1 MDKNIKIDIEN
12 NEILYK
18 IIIALIIIFGITIR
32 AINITEIPIGLHA
45 DEAGTFYDAYC
56 IANYGTDRYLNPNPF
71 YGINYGG
78 GQSTLYMYLTALFI
92 KIIGFKILAVK
103 LPSLILSSISIIVF
117 YKILDKFENKKMAII
132 GTLLIAIVPW
142 HFMQSR
148 WGLDCNLMSS
158 MILISTYALLCAKKP
173 LGYIVSGILFGITL
187 YTYILSYI
195 IVPII
200 LFLTMIYLLY
210 IKKIKIRNI
219 IQMGIPLGLLAI
231 PLILNLMVN
240 NGILPEIRT
249 DMFSMPRLFIY
260 GNRASEIS
268 LYNIPENIFIIFIRM
283 FAADPCNYN
292 SFIEF
297 GTLYYISIPFAII
310 GIIKILENFKTNLKS
325 KKINLDI
332 VFLILCASSF
342 VFDIFVHGIWVN
354 TINGIYIPLIYI
366 IAKGIY
372 ELVTKHRK
380 MGIVIFS
387 AYFLLFIIFMAYYF
401 GYYGSVNTDV
411 GFNKSTIEVVKY
423 IEENNKFD
431 GKKINIK
438 TGAVQPHIYTLIGN
452 KTNPK
457 EFMKDKVMSGTIV
470 FSYGRYIF
478 YNSNI
483 DQETI
488 YVINK
493 SYKDKKEKLLQKG
506 FKFEE
511 FEDLYI
517 FYYE

>member
-12 NEILYK
+12 NEKLYK
-18 IIIALIIIFGITIR
+18 IIIALIIIFGIIIR
-32 AINITEIPIGLHA
+32 TINITEIPIGLHA
-45 DEAGTFYDAYC
+45 DEAGAFYDAYC

-103 LPSLILSSISIIVF
+103 LPALILSSISMIVF
-117 YKILDKFENKKMAII
+117 YKILDKFGNKKISII

-158 MILISTYALLCAKKP
+158 MILISTYALLCAKKTF
-173 LGYIVSGILFGITL
+173 GYIVSGILFGITL

-200 LFLTMIYLLY
+200 LLLTMIYLLY

-219 IQMGIPLGLLAI
+219 IQMGIPLALLAI

-249 DMFSMPRLFIY
+249 DIFSMPRLFIY
-260 GNRASEIS
+260 GNRVSEIS
-268 LYNIPENIFIIFIRM
+268 LYNIPENFFVIFIRM

-292 SFIEF
+292 SFVEF

-310 GIIKILENFKTNLKS
+310 GIIKILENFKTDLKS
-325 KKINLDI
+325 KKISLNI
-332 VFLILCASSF
+332 IFLILFTSSF
-342 VFDIFVHGIWVN
+342 IFDLFVHGIWVN

-372 ELVTKHRK
+372 EVVTKHK
-380 MGIVIFS
+380 KIGILIFS
-387 AYFLLFIIFMAYYF
+387 AYFISFIIFIAYYF
-401 GYYGSVNTDV
+401 GYYGSINTDV
-411 GFNKSTIEVVKY
+411 GFNKSTMEVVKY
-423 IEENNKFD
+423 IEENDKFD
-431 GKKINIK
+431 GKKVYIK
-438 TGAVQPHIYTLIGN
+438 SGAVQPYIYTLIGN
-452 KTNPK
+452 ETDPK
-457 EFMKDKVMSGTIV
+457 EFMKDKVMSGTMV

-478 YNSNI
+478 YNYNI
-483 DQETI
+483 NEDTI

-493 SYKDKKEKLLQKG
+493 KYEDSKEKLLQKG

>member
-12 NEILYK
+12 NERLYK
-18 IIIALIIIFGITIR
+18 AIIFIILILGIIIR

-45 DEAGTFYDAYC
+45 DEAGAFYDAYC
-56 IANYGTDRYLNPNPF
+56 IANYGTDRYLNHNPF

-78 GQSTLYMYLTALFI
+78 GQSTLYMYLTAFFI

-103 LPSLILSSISIIVF
+103 LPTLILSSISMIVF
-117 YKILDKFENKKMAII
+117 YKILDKFGNKKIAII

-158 MILISTYALLCAKKP
+158 MILIATYALLSVKKP

-200 LFLTMIYLLY
+200 LLFIMMYLLY

-219 IQMGIPLGLLAI
+219 IQMGIPLVLLAV

-249 DMFSMPRLFIY
+249 DLFSMPRLFIY
-260 GNRASEIS
+260 SNRASEIS
-268 LYNIPENIFIIFIRM
+268 LYNIPENIFVIFIRM

-292 SFIEF
+292 SFVEF

-310 GIIKILENFKTNLKS
+310 GIIKILEDFKNKLKS
-325 KKINLDI
+325 KEINLDI
-332 VFLILCASSF
+332 VFLILFASSF

-366 IAKGIY
+366 VTKGIY
-372 ELVTKHRK
+372 EVVTKHK
-380 MGIVIFS
+380 KIGILIFG
-387 AYFLLFIIFMAYYF
+387 AYFVSFIIFMSYYF
-401 GYYGSVNTDV
+401 GYYGSINTDV

-423 IEENNKFD
+423 IEENDKFD

-452 KTNPK
+452 ETNPK
-457 EFMKDKVMSGTIV
+457 EFMKDKVMSGTLV

-483 DQETI
+483 NKETI
-488 YVINK
+488 YVIKNT
-493 SYKDKKEKLLQKG
+493 YIDMIEKLLQEG